1 MPHITQTVV
10 QKAEITDKI
19 YYIWDDQI
27 TGFGLKVIPNGKKKY
42 VLRYYHSAGGKN
54 AVQRFYLFGETSF
67 MTVPMARDK
76 AAELL
81 LKVKSGEDPQ
91 ERKVEYRQCETLE
104 DFWNN
109 YFVPFYVPKHRNPD
123 KYLKNNKTYWEHD
136 IKPKLGNKKLL
147 DLTRKDFELL
157 HLAKAYAP
165 YSANRMLA
173 LASVLCKLM
182 RKERGL
188 TITVEGIEHYPEE
201 MRQRILSDSEL
212 DALKAELILA
222 MDRGK
227 DMIYTVSAIK
237 VLLMTTARKS
247 EILTGLWSKLDW
259 ERKILFQPH
268 SKTGW
273 KPIYLNDTVIKI
285 LKKLYDLPERDKND
299 YIFKGKNYKSHLKS
313 VKTAWGTMLKNAG
326 IQDYRIHDLRHQ
338 GASICVENGES
349 LYIVSKMLGHK
360 SQRTTERYAYLS
372 QKPIQKAAELLADVV
387 DF

>member
-1 MPHITQTVV
+1 MAHITQTVI

-27 TGFGLKVIPNGKKKY
+27 TGFGLKVIPNGKKKF

-54 AVQRFYLFGETSF
+54 ATQRFYLFGESSF
-67 MTVPMARDK
+67 MTAQIAREK

-81 LKVKSGEDPQ
+81 LRVKNGEDPQ
-91 ERKVEYRQCETLE
+91 ERKIEYRECETLE
-104 DFWNN
+104 DFWNG
-109 YFVPFYVPKHRNPD
+109 YFIQFYVPKHRNPE
-123 KYLKNNKTYWEHD
+123 KYLKNNKTFWEND
-136 IKPKLGNKKLL
+136 IKPKLGQKKLL
-147 DLTRKDFELL
+147 DLTVKDFEAL
-157 HLAKAYAP
+157 HIAKANTP

-173 LASVLCKLM
+173 LASVLCKLL

-188 TITVEGIEHYPEE
+188 SISVEGIEHYHEE
-201 MRQRILSDSEL
+201 ARQRILTDKEMDS
-212 DALKAELILA
+212 LKAELILA

-237 VLLMTTARKS
+237 VILMTTARKN
-247 EILTGLWSKLDW
+247 EILTGKWSNLDW
-259 ERKILFQPH
+259 ERKILFQPE

-273 KPIYLNDTVIKI
+273 KPIYLNATVIKI
-285 LKKLYDLPERDKND
+285 LKKLYERPERELND
-299 YIFKGKNYKSHLKS
+299 YIFKGKGYVSHLKS
-313 VKTAWGTMLKNAG
+313 VKTAWGTILKNTG
-326 IQDYRIHDLRHQ
+326 IKDYRIHDLRHQ

-372 QKPIQKAAELLADVV
+372 KTPIQKATELLADVV